1 MSDKLYGQCAIC
13 GGSLTADHKCWPIP
27 PPTDKEWANESLRIA
42 LQNIQDAATKPL
54 HIEIESLRSRLAE
67 AEAEN
72 ARLVAANKA
81 RDEFLR
87 GHRYKHSEVD
97 GYINL
102 CESQIATLKARLAD
116 ADALLREAREEV
128 EWWTPCETTAAIE
141 ERPRLNRWFAKRDRI
156 DAHLARE
163 PK

>member
-67 AEAEN
+67 AERLIETAVGAN
-72 ARLVAANKA
+72 AMWKRLH
-81 RDEFLR
+81 DE
-87 GHRYKHSEVD
+87 G
-97 GYINL
+97 
-102 CESQIATLKARLAD
+102 QARLAEAERLLFALRD
-116 ADALLREAREEV
+116 GIAVADFGDWNLLDQVDSFRSGDS
-128 EWWTPCETTAAIE
+128 TASSASAVQP
-141 ERPRLNRWFAKRDRI
+141 ERCCLDYPRCDCNSPP
-156 DAHLARE
+156 E
-163 PK
+163 PDDVVTK